1 MNPETAAKAMEK
13 DGSGIDTEPTDDLA
27 GLEGESIDET
37 PTLEDDNS
45 GFLDNITGRLM
56 ATEPNPDLQ
65 SVESPY
71 NPQKGGTSRIFRGV
85 QKMGDIEGL
94 PAIADIIIGIL
105 EVAQDDSISLGQQS
119 SQQNDDPQNEIE
131 NI

>member
-1 MNPETAAKAMEK
+1 MNPETAANAMEK
-13 DGSGIDTEPTDDLA
+13 DGSGIDSEPTDELA
-27 GLEGESIDET
+27 GLEGESLDET

-71 NPQKGGTSRIFRGV
+71 DPQEGGTSRIFRGV

-94 PAIADIIIGIL
+94 PAIADIIIGVV
-105 EVAQDDSISLGQQS
+105 EVAQDDTISLGQENTN
-119 SQQNDDPQNEIE
+119 NDDPESEVETI
-131 NI
+131 